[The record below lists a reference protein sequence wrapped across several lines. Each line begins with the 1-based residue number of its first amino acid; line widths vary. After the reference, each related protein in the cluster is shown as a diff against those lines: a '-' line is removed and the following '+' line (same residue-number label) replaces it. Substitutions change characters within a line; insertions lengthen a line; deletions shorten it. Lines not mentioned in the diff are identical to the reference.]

1 MDLSFGAVQNEDIEN
16 FHVDVENRESI
27 NNVHMSSLEQIEW
40 KDIRVGD
47 ILYLRKNEE
56 VPADILLLST
66 SERRGDCFVGLY
78 FLAFSFIADLSGNN
92 EIERCEK
99 VVRVIFFW
107 GGSTIIGIDSAY
119 EKFKFINE

>member
-78 FLAFSFIADLSGNN
+78 FLAFFIHCRF
-92 EIERCEK
+92 EWE
-99 VVRVIFFW
+99 
-107 GGSTIIGIDSAY
+107 
-119 EKFKFINE
+119 